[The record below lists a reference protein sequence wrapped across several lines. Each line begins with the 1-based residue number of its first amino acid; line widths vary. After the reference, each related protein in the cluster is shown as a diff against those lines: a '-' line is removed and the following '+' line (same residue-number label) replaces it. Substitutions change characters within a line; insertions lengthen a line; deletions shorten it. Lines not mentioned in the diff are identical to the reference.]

1 MPSVDLVSLDRY
13 RVVATRRRLAARR
26 AGLRPALYFDL
37 QSPYTY
43 LAAER
48 ADRMFAGLRWLPAS
62 SAALGSGAVP
72 CDAERDAIVRR
83 ADALD
88 LPLVWPAEPPSET
101 LEAMRVA
108 SLATEQGVGAQFVL
122 ATTRLLFCGGY
133 SIGDPEILAEAAA
146 ASGIDWHDTLRAAG
160 EAERDGPI
168 EEAGRRLLAAG
179 ADRLPA
185 LRVGG
190 RLFCGED
197 RLGEAA
203 AARAS
208 A

>member
-1 MPSVDLVSLDRY
+1 MDVVSLERY
-13 RVVATRRRLAARR
+13 RLAAARR
-26 AGLRPALYFDL
+26 RPAAGRVGRPTLYFDL

-62 SAALGSGAVP
+62 LPAQAGGMVTCELERSAISARAALLG
-72 CDAERDAIVRR
+72 
-83 ADALD
+83 
-88 LPLVWPAEPPSET
+88 LPLVWPVEPAASGPG
-101 LEAMRVA
+101 AMRVA
-108 SLATEQGVGAQFVL
+108 SLAVEHGVGAEFVL
-122 ATTRLLFCGGY
+122 AASRLVFCGGY
-133 SIGDPEILAEAAA
+133 SIEDPEILAEAAA
-146 ASGIDWHDTLRAAG
+146 AAGIDWREMLEVVGDATRDAAI
-160 EAERDGPI
+160 A
-168 EEAGRRLLAAG
+168 EAGRMLAAAG

-185 LRVGG
+185 LRVG
-190 RLFCGED
+190 RTLFCGEH